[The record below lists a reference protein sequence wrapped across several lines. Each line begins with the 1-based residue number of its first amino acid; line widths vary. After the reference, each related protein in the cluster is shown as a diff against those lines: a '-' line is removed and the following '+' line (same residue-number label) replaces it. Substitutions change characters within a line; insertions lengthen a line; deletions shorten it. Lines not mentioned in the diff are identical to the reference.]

1 MENSSRETTH
11 SLSRSQKGLVAKSK
25 LWIENEN
32 GEVVFG
38 EGRLRIVEAIER
50 HGSMNAAAQELQMS
64 YQAVWGK
71 IKATER
77 RMGQP
82 LLLRKT
88 GGTKGGGSE
97 LTPFARQIVER
108 FRKLKGQTEAA
119 MDTVFEDLF
128 ASRSI
133 NQAKNRPVER

>member
-1 MENSSRETTH
+1 MGKSSKNEMK
-11 SLSRSQKGLVAKSK
+11 LSSGRSPKDLVAKSK

-38 EGRLRIVEAIER
+38 EGRSRILEAIEK

-64 YQAVWGK
+64 FRAVWGK
-71 IKATER
+71 IRATER
-77 RMGQP
+77 RLGQP

-88 GGTKGGGSE
+88 RGIRGGGSE

-108 FRKLKGQTEAA
+108 YRKLKNLTETTI
-119 MDTVFEDLF
+119 DTLFEDF
-128 ASRSI
+128 CAPYKSGD
-133 NQAKNRPVER
+133 E